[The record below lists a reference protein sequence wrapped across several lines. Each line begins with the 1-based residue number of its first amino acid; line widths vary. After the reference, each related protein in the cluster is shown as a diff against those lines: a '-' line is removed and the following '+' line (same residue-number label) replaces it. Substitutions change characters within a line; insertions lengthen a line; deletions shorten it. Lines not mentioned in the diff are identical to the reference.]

1 MEFRCCT
8 QPHAYV
14 SSVMIEVEHVRLGFQ
29 CAYKRS
35 SLYVTFCVCACNHHV
50 PSCFPYLCSSTMQ
63 CPMVMHPIQTA
74 QDARAQHKEVKLER
88 TFLTFGKENNPEG
101 VIDLPGE
108 MFSRRRYTTP
118 DSTMFQ
124 RKEMIRRYG
133 ELDTPPP
140 SDDSSGSF
148 DPSQTSS
155 TFTSDDHGQA
165 HQREL
170 EEFPKS
176 DADTLDSPKPGL
188 RDSVTPK
195 IVSTPVSPNE
205 LMRYDSI
212 CSQSTGG
219 NCDIDCGGLLQLPC
233 PTVLDPSSCCSS
245 TDHILPQAPMFHPG
259 LMYPG
264 ELDYGGGNYMG
275 ESCAIMN
282 LVPPPPPELCYTTVL
297 VRNVPAGFTQ
307 DELIA
312 LFRSLGYLFNFFYC
326 PVDFR
331 TRRNIG
337 YLFIDLIAPEMARDF
352 MTKFHGYPLP
362 FYKSNKVCVVSWA
375 RVQGWYQNV
384 ENYKE
389 STILNLGRD
398 FRPRL
403 FDDMGSIEIPF
414 PGRRFLDCDMSPNRY
429 ISENELNC
437 RKVFV
442 GGLSSTT
449 SADKLMQQLA
459 QFGAIDD
466 VSIILNPETNLS
478 RGFGFVTFADPRS
491 VYLCVEN
498 TDAHYLD
505 GKRLGIRPYI
515 NNSKLKENGSSQ
527 GRVMR

>member
-1 MEFRCCT
+1 
-8 QPHAYV
+8 
-14 SSVMIEVEHVRLGFQ
+14 
-29 CAYKRS
+29 
-35 SLYVTFCVCACNHHV
+35 
-50 PSCFPYLCSSTMQ
+50 MQ
-63 CPMVMHPIQTA
+63 IPMVMHPIQTA
-74 QDARAQHKEVKLER
+74 QDALEKRKEVKLER

-101 VIDLPGE
+101 VVDIPGE
-108 MFSRRRYTTP
+108 VYSRRRYTTP
-118 DSTMFQ
+118 DSTMFH
-124 RKEMIRRYG
+124 RKEMVRRYG

-170 EEFPKS
+170 EEFPRS
-176 DADTLDSPKPGL
+176 DVDTLDSPKQVT

-195 IVSTPVSPNE
+195 IVSTPMSPNE
-205 LMRYDSI
+205 LRRFDSI
-212 CSQSTGG
+212 CSESTGG
-219 NCDIDCGGLLQLPC
+219 NCDTDCVNVQTLPSVTI
-233 PTVLDPSSCCSS
+233 PDSSCCCLADQF
-245 TDHILPQAPMFHPG
+245 TIHPG
-259 LMYPG
+259 VLYS
-264 ELDYGGGNYMG
+264 G
-275 ESCAIMN
+275 ESSSCAIPIMN
-282 LVPPPPPELCYTTVL
+282 LVPPPPPTLCYTTVL
-297 VRNVPAGFTQ
+297 VRNIPAGFTQ

-352 MTKFHGYPLP
+352 MLKFHGYPLP

-389 STILNLGRD
+389 STILNLGKD

-403 FDDMGSIEIPF
+403 FDEMGSIEIPF
-414 PGRRFLDCDMSPNRY
+414 PGRRFLDCDLSPNRY

-442 GGLSSTT
+442 GGLSSST
-449 SADKLMQQLA
+449 SADKLMQHLA
-459 QFGAIDD
+459 QFGDIDD
-466 VSIILNPETNLS
+466 VSIILNTETNQS

-498 TDAHYLD
+498 TDAHQLD

-515 NNSKLKENGSSQ
+515 NNSRLKENGSSQ

>member
-1 MEFRCCT
+1 VFLELT
-8 QPHAYV
+8 AIGDGHVVTIQPDECPCHCV
-14 SSVMIEVEHVRLGFQ
+14 DVVI
-29 CAYKRS
+29 
-35 SLYVTFCVCACNHHV
+35 CVCACIHQL
-50 PSCFPYLCSSTMQ
+50 PSCFPYLCSSAMQ

-74 QDARAQHKEVKLER
+74 QDALSKHKEVKMER

-101 VIDLPGE
+101 VIDMPGE
-108 MFSRRRYTTP
+108 MFPRRRYTTP
-118 DSTMFQ
+118 DATMFQ
-124 RKEMIRRYG
+124 GKEMIRRYG

-165 HQREL
+165 HQRDI
-170 EEFPKS
+170 EEFQKS
-176 DADTLDSPKPGL
+176 DVDTLESPVSPA
-188 RDSVTPK
+188 RDACTPK
-195 IVSTPVSPNE
+195 IISTPTSPQE

-219 NCDIDCGGLLQLPC
+219 NYENEFRGNLTRLPDHSSCMSAAVLPPIVAPPHSVLHPGGLVYSDDCGGP
-233 PTVLDPSSCCSS
+233 
-245 TDHILPQAPMFHPG
+245 H
-259 LMYPG
+259 
-264 ELDYGGGNYMG
+264 YMG
-275 ESCAIMN
+275 ESCAIPIMN
-282 LVPPPPPELCYTTVL
+282 LVPAPPPELCYTTVL

-312 LFRSLGYLFNFFYC
+312 LFQSLGYLFNFFYC

-352 MTKFHGYPLP
+352 MVKFHGYPLP

-375 RVQGWYQNV
+375 RVQGWHHNV
-384 ENYKE
+384 ENYKD

-403 FDDMGSIEIPF
+403 FDDMGTLEIPF

-442 GGLSSTT
+442 GGLSTST
-449 SADKLMQQLA
+449 SADKLMQHLV
-459 QFGAIDD
+459 QFGEIDD
-466 VSIILNPETNLS
+466 VSIVLNTETNMS

-498 TDAHYLD
+498 TDAHYLN
-505 GKRLGIRPYI
+505 GKSLGIRPYI